1 MLITSKESYLFFTE
15 NKKNIT
21 FILLTIFQKIIKF
34 FIFVYYFLKNILFT
48 YCFEQH
54 FLRVIYSVNKTT

>member
-34 FIFVYYFLKNILFT
+34 FIFVNFLKNILFT